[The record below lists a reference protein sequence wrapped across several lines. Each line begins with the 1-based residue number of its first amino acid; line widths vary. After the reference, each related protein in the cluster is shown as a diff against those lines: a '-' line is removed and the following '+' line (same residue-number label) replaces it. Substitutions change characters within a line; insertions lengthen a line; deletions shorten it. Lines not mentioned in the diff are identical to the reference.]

1 MGSGGRRPTE
11 PKQDDSIHM
20 PAHKVA
26 VAWVTSALAKNGG
39 EVNPREA
46 YRRLLLELPTIGS
59 LEIC

>member
-1 MGSGGRRPTE
+1 
-11 PKQDDSIHM
+11 M